1 MIRLLAGVAA
11 ALALLVLTT
20 SASAVPEI
28 ALHATVVVGK
38 EGNGEG
44 RVTSDPDG
52 IDCGSRCSFSFVSTD
67 DPANYQPVTLTA
79 KADPGSAFEGFNRC
93 PDTSCTIDPV
103 ERGKTYE
110 VNATFV
116 RVRPSQFPLAVTVS
130 GSGKVTS
137 QPGGIDCGGTC
148 TAQFAT
154 DSTVTLG
161 AAPTPGWSFNG
172 WAGACAG
179 TGTCS
184 VTMGDPRT
192 VTATFAPPETVYTVA
207 VAAAGGSVTSDV
219 PGIVCGEAC
228 IAAFGA
234 GVPVTLTASGPVTWS
249 GACTGSGACVVPV
262 TRARSVIA
270 TIGGVQPTQR
280 PLAVSVTGKGS
291 IVSPSAGISCGT
303 ACGAL
308 VATGSRTTL
317 QAVPAEGWIL
327 AGWSGSCRGVAPSC
341 VVLARGAAA
350 VVASFVEAGTLFPV
364 AVSKVGRGTVE
375 SRPAGIDCGRTCS
388 RSFPAGSSVT
398 IEAVPDEKWTF
409 VRWTGDCKGTK
420 PACTLG
426 LDGAKSASAAF
437 GRVADPAPPRVTAL
451 TSEGERGEIARLR
464 YRVVEASGKSRE
476 TARIFRGERRV
487 GTVTGR
493 LHEVDADALFYFLP
507 WRSSA
512 RGKLRFCVTSTDTA
526 GNRSKASCAPLRIT

>member
-1 MIRLLAGVAA
+1 
-11 ALALLVLTT
+11 
-20 SASAVPEI
+20 
-28 ALHATVVVGK
+28 
-38 EGNGEG
+38 
-44 RVTSDPDG
+44 
-52 IDCGSRCSFSFVSTD
+52 
-67 DPANYQPVTLTA
+67 
-79 KADPGSAFEGFNRC
+79 
-93 PDTSCTIDPV
+93 
-103 ERGKTYE
+103 
-110 VNATFV
+110 
-116 RVRPSQFPLAVTVS
+116 
-130 GSGKVTS
+130 
-137 QPGGIDCGGTC
+137 
-148 TAQFAT
+148 
-154 DSTVTLG
+154 
-161 AAPTPGWSFNG
+161 
-172 WAGACAG
+172 
-179 TGTCS
+179 
-184 VTMGDPRT
+184 MGDPRT

-219 PGIVCGEAC
+219 PGIACGEAC
-228 IAAFGA
+228 VAAFGA

-291 IVSPSAGISCGT
+291 IVSPLGRHLLRRPPVERSSRPGRERRCRRYRRRAGSF
-303 ACGAL
+303 
-308 VATGSRTTL
+308 
-317 QAVPAEGWIL
+317 

-409 VRWTGDCKGTK
+409 VRWTGACKGTK

-426 LDGAKSASAAF
+426 LDGAKSASATF
-437 GRVADPAPPRVTAL
+437 GRVADPTPPRVTAL

-476 TARIFRGERRV
+476 TARIFRGKRRV

-526 GNRSKASCAPLRIT
+526 GNRSKASCAPLHIT